1 MTHPESFELVVTL
14 HQPSDDPD
22 QLVALVESLR
32 YSFGHY
38 SDGAILPAPLFAER
52 VVQAYISEFAI
63 GEDEEE
69 TADDW

>member
-14 HQPSDDPD
+14 RQPGDDPD
-22 QLVALVESLR
+22 QLAALVESLR
-32 YSFGHY
+32 YSFSHY
-38 SDGAILPAPLFAER
+38 SEGSILPAPLFFER
-52 VVQAYISEFAI
+52 VVRAYVCEFAL

>member
-14 HQPSDDPD
+14 RQPGDDPD
-22 QLVALVESLR
+22 QLAELVESLR

-38 SDGAILPAPLFAER
+38 SNGSILPAPLFFER
-52 VVQAYISEFAI
+52 VVQAYISEFVI
-63 GEDEEE
+63 EEDEEE